1 MASKL
6 TGGGV
11 GTQAE
16 PRAWKAAATVLV
28 VGGLSACATYY
39 VPAGSGREAGLMR
52 VTGSFTERALRHY
65 VADFDPAMLA
75 LARRHDPRPHKD
87 YWGRVEGWEVIDLK
101 DIPRLG
107 DRAPDFDEARVINA
121 LRPAVPEDLEFA
133 KPFVLTGSADARAKA
148 LNCLTQAVYYE
159 AGFEPGEG
167 QMAVAQTVINRM
179 RHPGYPKSIC
189 GVIYEGAA
197 RATGCQFSFAC
208 DGSLARVPPAT
219 LWANA
224 RAVAKRALSGFVFKP
239 VGVATHYHADYV
251 APYWAPTLVKLKQ
264 FGQHIFYRWTGP
276 AGTLKAFNGRYSG
289 NETVSAD
296 ILMAA
301 DPRTL
306 EAATPEILAAQNAPA
321 SPVATGAMAQMLG
334 VDNLVLPDAKLVMT
348 PDPNSPTGERLMAQ
362 GSVAGRRI
370 PTADEIARINKALE
384 SVSEPAPAVVA
395 APAAQPAPPPPP
407 PKPKP
412 RPPSLLSPLN

>member
-1 MASKL
+1 MGADARSL
-6 TGGGV
+6 I
-11 GTQAE
+11 E
-16 PRAWKAAATVLV
+16 RWKAVAALGV

-39 VPAGSGREAGLMR
+39 VPTGSGRDAGLMR
-52 VTGSFTERALRHY
+52 VTASFSERGLKRY
-65 VADFDPAMLA
+65 VANMDPAMLA

-87 YWGRVEGWEVIDLK
+87 YWGRVPGWEVIRLK

-107 DRAPDFDEARVINA
+107 DRDPDFYEARLINS
-121 LRPAVPEDLEFA
+121 LRPAVPEALEAA

-148 LNCLTQAVYYE
+148 LHCLTQAVYYE

-197 RATGCQFSFAC
+197 RSTGCQFSFAC
-208 DGSLARVPPAT
+208 DGSLAREPVPAI
-219 LWANA
+219 WANA
-224 RAVAKRALSGFVFKP
+224 QAVAKRALNGFVFKP

-251 APYWAPTLVKLKQ
+251 SPYWAPTLVKLRQ

-276 AGTLKAFNGRYSG
+276 SGTLAAFRGRYSG
-289 NETVSAD
+289 NENVSAD

-306 EAATPEILAAQNAPA
+306 EAAPPEVLAAQAAPA
-321 SPVATGAMAQMLG
+321 AATPLATGAVAQMLG
-334 VDNLVLPDAKLVMT
+334 VSNLVLPDAKLVAV
-348 PDPNSPTGERLMAQ
+348 PDANSPTGERVTVQ
-362 GSVAGRRI
+362 GRVAGRRI
-370 PTADEIARINKALE
+370 PTPDEIARINRRLE
-384 SVSEPAPAVVA
+384 AVAGVEPPTAEAP
-395 APAAQPAPPPPP
+395 PAPPSSP

-412 RPPSLLSPLN
+412 RPPSLLNPLN

>member
-1 MASKL
+1 M
-6 TGGGV
+6 
-11 GTQAE
+11 GTLNTS
-16 PRAWKAAATVLV
+16 PIRKAAATLLV
-28 VGGLSACATYY
+28 VGGLSACSTTTFY
-39 VPAGSGREAGLMR
+39 VPAGEGREAGMVR
-52 VTGSFTERALRHY
+52 VTGSFSDKGLARY
-65 VADFDPAMLA
+65 VADYDPAMLA

-87 YWGRVEGWEVIDLK
+87 YWGRVEGWEVINLA

-107 DRAPDFDEARVINA
+107 DREPDFDEARIINA
-121 LRPAVPEDLEFA
+121 LRPMVPDDLEPA

-148 LNCLTQAVYYE
+148 LRCLTQAVYYE

-189 GVIYEGAA
+189 GVIFEGAA

-208 DGSLARVPPAT
+208 DGSLAREPVPA

-224 RAVAKRALSGFVFKP
+224 EAVARRALSGFVFKP
-239 VGVATHYHADYV
+239 VGTATHYHADYV

-276 AGTLKAFNGRYSG
+276 SGMLAAFRGRYSG

-306 EAATPEILAAQNAPA
+306 EAAPPEVLAAQAAPA
-321 SPVATGAMAQMLG
+321 PVVPTGAMAQMLG
-334 VDNLVLPDAKLVMT
+334 VSNLVLPDAKLVSV
-348 PDPNSPTGERLMAQ
+348 PDPNSPTGQRVTAQ
-362 GSVAGRRI
+362 GTVAGRRI
-370 PTADEIARINKALE
+370 PTAEEIAQINKALE
-384 SVSEPAPAVVA
+384 AVSEPPPPAVA
-395 APAAQPAPPPPP
+395 APAAPPPPP

-412 RPPSLLSPLN
+412 RPPSLLNPLN